1 MTIETRQL
9 RYFIAVAEEK
19 HFGRAA
25 EKLRMAQPPLSQQI
39 KQLETSVSA
48 TLLNR
53 STRSVEL
60 TPAGELLLE
69 RGRRI
74 IDELDSISATIKRF
88 GQGLEGIL
96 RIAFTGT
103 STYGIMPRVVRR
115 TSEAFPG
122 LSLEVSGENLTPSMV
137 AGLEANRFD
146 IALLRPPFSS
156 SHIEHTVVMSER
168 LVAAVPAG
176 SSLTQRSEIF
186 MSDLVDEEFVGYP
199 VNSSVSQAVSAAWL
213 KREVQ
218 PITTQTVSETSTLLS
233 LVAAGV
239 GVALVPESAT
249 SIQIGGTHFITVRDA
264 PSVELAIAWRKNDTS
279 PAVRNFLPF
288 LEDLV
293 RNPQESGS

>member
-39 KQLETSVSA
+39 KQLETALSA

-115 TSEAFPG
+115 ASQAFPG
-122 LSLEVSGENLTPSMV
+122 LSLEVSGENLTPQMIS
-137 AGLEANRFD
+137 GLEANRFD
-146 IALLRPPFSS
+146 IAILRPPFSS
-156 SHIEHTVVMSER
+156 TQIEHTVVMSER

-176 SSLTQRSEIF
+176 SSLAQRNELF
-186 MSDLVDEEFVGYP
+186 MTDLADQEFVGYP
-199 VNSSVSQAVSAAWL
+199 SNSTVSQALSAAWL

-218 PITTQTVSETSTLLS
+218 PNTTQTVSETSTLLS

-239 GVALVPESAT
+239 GIALVPESAT
-249 SIQIGGTHFITVRDA
+249 SIQIGGTHFIAVRDA
-264 PSVELAIAWRKNDTS
+264 PSVELAIAWRKDDSS